1 MRVDTHENITTS
13 ASMAKARAVQSER
26 LRVYGIERAKH
37 KLKNRSSKHER
48 AMRMMRPI
56 VVSWSNDMVNRYASM
71 GDIDAIYEQQRRE
84 RKRLKRDGML

>member
-13 ASMAKARAVQSER
+13 ASMAKARAMQNER

-48 AMRMMRPI
+48 AMRMSRSI
-56 VVSWSNDMVNRYASM
+56 VVSWPTELVAKYAAL
-71 GDIDAIYEQQRRE
+71 GDVEAIYEIQRRDK
-84 RKRLKRDGML
+84 KREKRSRL